1 MTPAIKFLLFLLL
14 PAQLIHKISVNETK
28 CHALANKQIVFTLPT
43 DTPLSPESTSLLSES
58 LEDQT
63 NRIWE
68 ENRLRHRESERK
80 LIYPRGESMYAPLP
94 APFSPSSYRV
104 NSEAIIHRNQVAFN
118 SNRAL
123 FVPVIARQIRARF
136 LHIREVNTRF
146 KRLNDHW
153 NALHRIDDD
162 SSAGNRGWK
171 EDLENKRDKRSQ
183 RGFPAGFQA

>member
-1 MTPAIKFLLFLLL
+1 M
-14 PAQLIHKISVNETK
+14 
-28 CHALANKQIVFTLPT
+28 ANKQIVFTLPT
-43 DTPLSPESTSLLSES
+43 DTPLSPESTTLLSES

-68 ENRLRHRESERK
+68 ENRLRRRESERK
-80 LIYPRGESMYAPLP
+80 LIYPRGESLYSPLP
-94 APFSPSSYRV
+94 TPLSSRTYRV
-104 NSEAIIHRNQVAFN
+104 NAEAIIHRNQVAFN

-136 LHIREVNTRF
+136 LHIREVNARF

-162 SSAGNRGWK
+162 ASAGNRGWK

-183 RGFPAGFQA
+183 REIPAVFQA

>member
-1 MTPAIKFLLFLLL
+1 M
-14 PAQLIHKISVNETK
+14 
-28 CHALANKQIVFTLPT
+28 ANKQIVFTLPT

-68 ENRLRHRESERK
+68 ENRLRRRESERK
-80 LIYPRGESMYAPLP
+80 LIYPRGESLYSPLSAPL
-94 APFSPSSYRV
+94 SSRTYRV
-104 NSEAIIHRNQVAFN
+104 NAEAIIHRNQVAFN

-136 LHIREVNTRF
+136 

-162 SSAGNRGWK
+162 ASAGNRGWK

-183 RGFPAGFQA
+183 REIPAVFQA